1 MRQNH
6 RMLAVQSP
14 IIPIVAEWTRQCPGT
29 LSLGQ
34 GVVAYGPP
42 PQAVERISS
51 FLADQENHKY
61 KPVHGI
67 GPLVY
72 AIEQKLRAE
81 NRVES
86 LGRGS
91 RVVVSAGGNMAFNN
105 ALLAIADPG
114 DEVILLTPYY
124 FNHEMAIT
132 MASCRPVLVPT
143 DEDYQPK
150 VDAIASAI
158 TAKTRAIVTVS
169 PNNPTG
175 AVYPEATL
183 RAINALCRENGIYH
197 IHDEAYEYFT
207 HDGAAHF
214 SPGSIAD
221 SRDLTISLFS
231 LSKSYGFA
239 SWRIG
244 YAVIPDHLFDAVR
257 KIQDTILICP
267 PVISQYAAVGALE
280 AGVAYCREQSKPLRA
295 ARTIVA
301 EQLARPKKYCT
312 VAPAGGAFYY
322 FLKLHTDVPAMELTE
337 RLIREFRVAVIP
349 GDTFG
354 MAGAGCYLRVS
365 YGSLDA
371 ATAADGVERLARGLR
386 SILGG
391 KR

>member
-1 MRQNH
+1 MRENL
-6 RMLAVQSP
+6 RMRAVQSP
-14 IIPIVAEWTRQCPGT
+14 IIPIVAEWTRQSPGT

-34 GVVAYGPP
+34 GVVNYGPP
-42 PQAVERISS
+42 PQAVDKISS

-72 AIEQKLRAE
+72 QIEQKLRNE
-81 NRVES
+81 NRIEGV
-86 LGRGS
+86 GRGA
-91 RVVVSAGGNMAFNN
+91 RVVVSAGGNMAFTN
-105 ALLAIADPG
+105 AILAIADPG

-124 FNHEMAIT
+124 FNHEMAVT
-132 MASCRPVLVPT
+132 MASCRPVLVAT
-143 DEDYQPK
+143 DANHQPR
-150 VDAIASAI
+150 VDAIAAAV
-158 TAKTRAIVTVS
+158 TARTRAVVTVS

-175 AVYPEATL
+175 AVYPEETL

-197 IHDEAYEYFT
+197 VHDEAYEYFT
-207 HDGAAHF
+207 HDGATRF
-214 SPGSIAD
+214 SPGSIAG
-221 SRDLTISLFS
+221 STDLTISLFS

-280 AGVAYCREQSKPLRA
+280 AGVAYCREMAKPLRA
-295 ARTIVA
+295 ARVVVA
-301 EQLARPKKYCT
+301 DALAKLEKYCT

-322 FLKLHTDVPAMELTE
+322 FLKLHTDMPAMELTE
-337 RLIREFRVAVIP
+337 RLIHEFRVAVIP

-354 MAGAGCYLRVS
+354 VTDGCHLRVS

-386 SILGG
+386 SLMGG
-391 KR
+391 RR

>member
-1 MRQNH
+1 MRQNM
-6 RMLAVQSP
+6 RMQAVQSP
-14 IIPIVAEWTRQCPGT
+14 IIPIVAEWTRQSPGT

-34 GVVAYGPP
+34 GVVSYGPP
-42 PQAVERISS
+42 PQAVEKIAS

-72 AIEQKLRAE
+72 QIEQKLRNE
-81 NRVES
+81 NRVDS
-86 LGRGS
+86 VGRGA
-91 RVVVSAGGNMAFNN
+91 RVVVSAGGNMAFMN
-105 ALLAIADPG
+105 AILAVADPG

-132 MASCRPVLVPT
+132 MASCRPVLVAT
-143 DEDYQPK
+143 DENYQPR
-150 VDAIASAI
+150 VDAIAAAI

-175 AVYPEATL
+175 AIYSEATL

-207 HDGAAHF
+207 HDGASHF
-214 SPGSIAD
+214 SPASIAG
-221 SRDLTISLFS
+221 STDLTISLFS
-231 LSKSYGFA
+231 LSKSFGFA

-244 YAVIPDHLFDAVR
+244 YALIPDHLFDATR

-280 AGVAYCREQSKPLRA
+280 AGVAYCREKSKDLRA
-295 ARTIVA
+295 ARVA
-301 EQLARPKKYCT
+301 VAAGLSKLERFCT

-322 FLKLHTDVPAMELTE
+322 FPKLHTDLPAMELTE

-354 MAGAGCYLRVS
+354 MTGGCYLRVS

-371 ATAADGVERLARGLR
+371 ATAADGVERLSRGLR
-386 SILGG
+386 SILGAS
-391 KR
+391 R